1 MKRWLILLF
10 ILMTSSIAAAAPN
23 QTWHATYWNNTE
35 LAGSPV
41 LVRDEPFLFYRWNRG
56 SPAPGIVNRDEFSA
70 RWTRT
75 INFSAGTWE
84 FKAAVDDGVRVFID
98 GELLIDGWRLSSFN
112 TLSNATYLT
121 AGEHEI
127 VVEYFEQ
134 GGEAVMQLTWDK
146 LLDAE
151 QPNAPAPTSPPV
163 GAWQGVYFSNT
174 NLRGN
179 ATLVRMDEAIDFDW
193 GTGSPDPSLP
203 INGFSVRWTNDIT
216 FAPGQYRFTLTVDD
230 GARLYIDGR
239 QVINDWIDDPVRVV
253 SADVAITSGTVPVM
267 LEYREGVGEAQVKL
281 DWTLLVPLDDFDPEG
296 DREAVTATAVVTE
309 PTALRQS
316 FGFDAPVKQIVN
328 QGTTVQL
335 AGQRSADAQW
345 IRVITPLGVWGWV
358 EARVLQTDFP
368 LETLD
373 VWQQDW

>member
-10 ILMTSSIAAAAPN
+10 VLMTSSVVAAESDH
-23 QTWHATYWNNTE
+23 TWNATYWNNVD

-41 LVRDEPFLFYRWNRG
+41 LVRDEPFLYYRWNRG

-75 INFSAGTWE
+75 VNFSAGTWE
-84 FKAAVDDGVRVFID
+84 FKASVDDGVHVFID
-98 GELLIDGWRLSSFN
+98 GQLLIDGWRLSSFN
-112 TLSNATYLT
+112 TLSNALYLT
-121 AGEHEI
+121 EGEHEI
-127 VVEYFEQ
+127 IVEYYEQ

-146 LLDAE
+146 LFSAE
-151 QPNAPAPTSPPV
+151 QPNSPPVVSPPV
-163 GAWQGVYFSNT
+163 GPWQGLYFSNT
-174 NLRGN
+174 NLRDN
-179 ATLVRMDEAIDFDW
+179 ATLVRTDQVIDFDW
-193 GTGSPDPSLP
+193 GTGSPDPSIP
-203 INGFSVRWTNDIT
+203 ANGFSVRWTNDIT

-230 GARLYIDGR
+230 GARLYVDGKR
-239 QVINDWIDDPVRVV
+239 VINDWIDDPVRIVT
-253 SADVAITSGTVPVM
+253 ADVAITSGTVPVM

-281 DWTLLVPLDDFDPEG
+281 AWTLLVPLDEFDPDG
-296 DREAVTATAVVTE
+296 GREAVTATAVVTE
-309 PTALRQS
+309 PTALRQT
-316 FGFDAPVKQIVN
+316 FGFDAPVKQIIN

-335 AGQRSADAQW
+335 AGQRSADTQW